1 MIVVVD
7 VMTFVITRMSPH
19 HSTGTSHSKLLCSP
33 AFRAYKLMKQM
44 HCKTELHTKL

>member
-19 HSTGTSHSKLLCSP
+19 HYTSLNAKLLCSP